1 MLQPLK
7 QLFATESYP
16 ELLAG
21 LGEPDDAAVW
31 RLDDDRALVTT
42 VDFFPPVVD
51 DPYDFGAIAAANAL
65 SDVYAVGGEAV
76 MALNLVAFPESLDPG
91 VQAEILRGGAEK
103 VLEAGAVIA
112 GGHTVTDDEPKY
124 GLAVTGLVAP
134 RQLLTKGGA
143 RAGDRL
149 LLSKALG
156 TGLITT
162 ALKRGKADAGDLQVA
177 VASMSRLNR
186 QAAQLA
192 RSHGVSAMTD
202 VTGFGLAGHA
212 REMLRADHLDFAID
226 FSSLGW
232 LPGARSCAEAGL
244 SPGGTGR
251 NREYFAEWTSLSPD
265 LGEVEESMIHDPQTS
280 GGLLMAVPAERA
292 QGLLHA
298 LLEAGEAARIIGSV
312 VPGSGRVRISSDPRA
327 MDLPG

>member
-7 QLFATESYP
+7 QLFVTESYP

-31 RLDDDRALVTT
+31 KLDDHRALVTT

-76 MALNLVAFPESLDPG
+76 MALNLVAFPESLDAG

-143 RAGDRL
+143 GAGDRL

-162 ALKRGKADAGDLQVA
+162 ALKRDQADAGDLQVA

-192 RSHGVSAMTD
+192 RSHGVRAMTD
-202 VTGFGLAGHA
+202 ITGFGLAGHA

-226 FSSLGW
+226 FGSLGW

-244 SPGGTGR
+244 SPGGTAR
-251 NREYFAEWTSLSPD
+251 NQEYFGEWTSLSPD
-265 LGEVEESMIHDPQTS
+265 LGEIEESMIHDPQTS

-327 MDLPG
+327 VDMPG